1 MLLNAVKHFFIRRE
15 ICYGKITNKEEEKQ
29 IFIEHF
35 GEKFGG
41 IGLSFTALLILFFI
55 KDNRKRFCNVDKESS
70 FTRDGNFIFAALS
83 ILGKIKIY

>member
-15 ICYGKITNKEEEKQ
+15 ICYGKITNKEEEKL

-41 IGLSFTALLILFFI
+41 IGLSFTALLIFFI
-55 KDNRKRFCNVDKESS
+55 KDNRKRLCNVDKETS
-70 FTRDGNFIFAALS
+70 FTRHGNFIFAILS
-83 ILGKIKIY
+83 ILSKIKIY